1 MPGEDYVILIDTD
14 AQRVS
19 FKIAHTQ
26 FPTLSGDVRL
36 LTQVRLD
43 ETPTGI
49 LLAFLTA
56 KEVVEAFWSSKSDSK
71 AL

>member
-14 AQRVS
+14 AQRIS

-26 FPTLSGDVRL
+26 CPTLSGDFRL
-36 LTQVRLD
+36 LTQVPLD

-56 KEVVEAFWSSKSDSK
+56 KQVVEAFWSTKSNSKG
-71 AL
+71 L